1 MNDSKKK
8 KLSYILLILI
18 IIAGIC
24 RFSYGF
30 FVQKE
35 SIHSDECW
43 SFGLANS
50 YYEPY
55 IQYSDDTSSFKNVD
69 TWITGETFKEY
80 LTVQKGERFA
90 FGSVYYNL
98 SCDTHPPLYF
108 FLLHFL
114 CSLFPNQYVFWIG
127 FVINMIAYI
136 FMAIFMY
143 KLLLL
148 LTRSEVASLIG
159 VLFSTFSLGML
170 NMTMFVRMY
179 MCVATVAII
188 YSYLNAKLYY
198 DKAYRSK
205 ISSYVLIALTAL
217 VGALTDNF
225 FLPYAFATS
234 AIICICW
241 CIKKEIRVMWKYA
254 VSALAGI
261 ALSVI
266 IFPRTFTSMLSS
278 LGINFVDA
286 ATQAAQTAQ
295 ASQTAQPVVN
305 SAYRYMSVPF
315 QFRLALGY
323 INKELF
329 GFSIFNGYKSYAS
342 IYISCTIFVLII
354 ILAFLAFLFRKDAW
368 FIKLCSNIKTGIIN
382 FFKSF
387 NFITLSL
394 ICSVGI
400 TCLSAAYI
408 TDLYGLGDMG
418 DRYVFVCYPAAMLI
432 MVLFFWRIFSLI
444 IRKRKYIVNILL
456 CVVLAVCT
464 IFSNRIT
471 SPYFMRTPNTIKLE
485 DISSDSNFII
495 ISSSKWLLV
504 QYAAKLYGCNE
515 VFLTSDYDFD
525 NQLSKINNH
534 KLSGDTYIL
543 IDKTRITGD
552 NAEETRLKLDVKKL
566 SPIYVSS
573 QFNAKQQASSDDVK
587 PMFDLK
593 LVLQKCRSLSFVNDL
608 EYIGCDGVN
617 NYKIDVYKV
626 N

>member
-35 SIHSDECW
+35 SFHSDECW

-55 IQYSDDTSSFKNVD
+55 IQFSDDTSSFKNVD

-90 FGSVYYNL
+90 FESVYYNL
-98 SCDTHPPLYF
+98 SCDTHPPFYF

-114 CSLFPNQYVFWIG
+114 CSFFPDQYVFWLG

-148 LTRSEVASLIG
+148 MTRSEVASLIG

-188 YSYLNAKLYY
+188 YSYLNARLYY

-205 ISSYVLIALTAL
+205 ISSYILIAITAL
-217 VGALTDNF
+217 AGALTDNF

-234 AIICICW
+234 AIMCICW
-241 CIKKEIRVMWKYA
+241 CIKKEIKVLWKYA

-261 ALSVI
+261 ALSII

-278 LGINFVDA
+278 LGINATDT
-286 ATQAAQTAQ
+286 ATQAVQ
-295 ASQTAQPVVN
+295 ASQTAQSVVN

-315 QFRLALGY
+315 QFRLTLGY

-329 GFSIFNGYKSYAS
+329 GFPIFNGYKSYAG
-342 IYISCTIFVLII
+342 IYISCTILVLII
-354 ILAFLAFLFRKDAW
+354 ISAFVAFLFRKDAW
-368 FIKLCSNIKTGIIN
+368 FIKLCSSIKTGIII
-382 FFKSF
+382 FFKTF

-394 ICSVGI
+394 ICGVGI
-400 TCLSAAYI
+400 TCLSAAYVA
-408 TDLYGLGDMG
+408 DLYGLGDMG
-418 DRYVFVCYPAAMLI
+418 NRYVFVCYPAAMLI
-432 MVLFFWRIFSLI
+432 MVLFFRRIFSLI
-444 IRKRKYIVNILL
+444 IRKRNYIVNILL

-471 SPYFMRTPNTIKLE
+471 CPYFMRTPNTIKLE
-485 DISSDSNFII
+485 DISSNSNFII

-525 NQLSKINNH
+525 NQLSKIDNH

-573 QFNAKQQASSDDVK
+573 QFNARQQASSDDVN
-587 PMFDLK
+587 PMFDLN
-593 LVLQKCRSLSFVNDL
+593 LVLQKCKSFSFVNEL
-608 EYIGCDGVN
+608 EYIGCDGLN
-617 NYKIDVYKV
+617 GFKIDVYKV
-626 N
+626 K